1 MKLAILSDTHG
12 LLRPEVM
19 DAGAILHGGDIN
31 RQSILDQLEEYAP
44 LYVVRGNN
52 DKEWAE
58 QLPHDRTVTL
68 EGVTFFLVHNRKE
81 VPAELSG
88 VDVVVFGHSHRYV
101 QEERD
106 GVLWINAKG
115 SLYMDAAAAPTL
127 FTGSGA
133 SYTTIQADGY
143 ARWYQVGDA
152 AGKTMTVQVPENSG
166 FWVYDGNGQVTASSV
181 LWGDPTVTLPEDGT
195 IVFAGDPGAR
205 FHLRFQG

>member
-19 DAGAILHGGDIN
+19 ERLKDAGAILHGGDIN

-106 GVLWINAKG
+106 GVLWLNPG
-115 SLYMDAAAAPTL
+115 SCGPPAVPSGDHYDAGGGLQWQIFVEKVAIPHGTADH
-127 FTGSGA
+127 GGA
-133 SYTTIQADGY
+133 
-143 ARWYQVGDA
+143 
-152 AGKTMTVQVPENSG
+152 
-166 FWVYDGNGQVTASSV
+166 
-181 LWGDPTVTLPEDGT
+181 
-195 IVFAGDPGAR
+195 
-205 FHLRFQG
+205 

>member
-1 MKLAILSDTHG
+1 MHRGAQQTYDISADLEELAHT
-12 LLRPEVM
+12 PVM
-19 DAGAILHGGDIN
+19 VVCAGAK
-31 RQSILDQLEEYAP
+31 SILDLG
-44 LYVVRGNN
+44 L
-52 DKEWAE
+52 
-58 QLPHDRTVTL
+58 TL
-68 EGVTFFLVHNRKE
+68 EYLETKGVPVIGYGTSELPAFYTRK
-81 VPAELSG
+81 SGFG
-88 VDVVVFGHSHRYV
+88 VDY
-101 QEERD
+101 QLEERD

-143 ARWYQVGDA
+143 ARWYQAGAA

-181 LWGDPTVTLPEDGT
+181 LWGDTTVTLPEDGT